1 MTTLKPT
8 AVASGSELIAKG
20 GRLRN
25 LFPQTSIARPEWG
38 KTA

>member
-1 MTTLKPT
+1 MRTLKPT

-25 LFPQTSIARPEWG
+25 LFPQPSFARPERG
-38 KTA
+38 KIA